1 MKRLVVLISGA
12 GTNLQALIDA
22 TNRGEIE
29 ASVALVV
36 SNRKEAYGL
45 ERATQARIPTLY
57 FPMKPYRDA
66 GFSREQYDADL
77 ADKIISHQPDLIVLA
92 GWMHIFSSTFLEK
105 FPQKVINLHPALPGT
120 FSGTHA
126 IQRAYEAF
134 QQGEIQHSGCMVHY
148 VIPEVDAGAVIAQR
162 NVPILENDSLEEFEA
177 RMHEA
182 EHQLMVEATQ
192 KCLLSNSVPQ

>member
-22 TNRGEIE
+22 TNSGEIE
-29 ASVALVV
+29 ASIALVV
-36 SNRKEAYGL
+36 SNRKETYGL

-66 GFSREQYDADL
+66 GLNREQYDADL

-92 GWMHIFSSTFLEK
+92 GWMHIFSPTFLDQ
-105 FPQKVINLHPALPGT
+105 FTQKVINLHPALPGM

-134 QQGEIQHSGCMVHY
+134 QRGEIQHSGCMVHY

-162 NVPILENDSLEEFEA
+162 IVPILENDSLEEFEA

-182 EHQLMVEATQ
+182 EHQLIVEATQ
-192 KCLLSNSVPQ
+192 KCLLSADVPR

>member
-22 TNRGEIE
+22 TNSGEIE
-29 ASVALVV
+29 ASIALVV
-36 SNRKEAYGL
+36 SNRKETHGL

-92 GWMHIFSSTFLEK
+92 GWMHIFSPTFLDQ
-105 FPQKVINLHPALPGT
+105 FTQKVINLHPALPGM

-134 QQGEIQHSGCMVHY
+134 QRGEIQNSGCMVHY

-162 NVPILENDSLEEFEA
+162 IVPILENDSLEEFEA

-182 EHQLMVEATQ
+182 EHQLIVEATQ
-192 KCLLSNSVPQ
+192 KCLLSADVLR